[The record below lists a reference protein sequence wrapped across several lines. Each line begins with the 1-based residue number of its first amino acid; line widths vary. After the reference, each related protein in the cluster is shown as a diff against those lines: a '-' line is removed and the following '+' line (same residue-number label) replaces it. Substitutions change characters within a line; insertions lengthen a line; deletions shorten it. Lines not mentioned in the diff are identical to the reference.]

1 MAITVNFT
9 DATNGSL
16 TVEDSTL
23 DSSQISLTLIGKNAS
38 NYSTAINEN
47 FLHLL
52 ENFADQDPP
61 INLPVEGRLW
71 YDTTDTDV
79 PRLRVQQADGTY
91 PPVAG
96 VWQQIAKPGSNES
109 DPRYG
114 GPMAGDLWVD
124 TSRGQLFLNTNGGED
139 WILVGPQF
147 SSSLKTGSYPDTISD
162 SFGSPHLIIK
172 NYINDAVVEIIA
184 NESFIPQQKID
195 GFTNILPGVN
205 ISSNNNAIINGTTY
219 AAQRL
224 YVTSP
229 SNAYVTGNSF
239 VRNDIDNAITAVLT
253 VENGILIGADR
264 NLNLMTSG
272 TRDAD
277 IINNKN
283 EGRIRFITY
292 NGNLP
297 TTLLNVNGKDYSVGI
312 NLPSGRDPAT
322 GLTFEVEGK
331 TRINGIFEVNNSGT
345 QVFSVSGNADFNQA
359 VNVLSTATFQTT
371 STFIG
376 GIRLGQTT
384 SSNSVILLPLTDG
397 RYDAGTADNRFREVF
412 AVTFKGD
419 IVGTASTAT
428 SLSNTATWA
437 LAGQVKS
444 NADVTY
450 RGIGGTYTFVTSLDK
465 TAITAQDTSS
475 LSTST
480 DWANFYTEDNGK
492 FQLLGV
498 QTTGTSSLVT
508 SIVQIERKKLLADII
523 QSLMPAG
530 AIIPFAGLTP
540 PEGWLFCDG
549 STINKSDYPNLWLA
563 IGLTYGQPVTP
574 ATGDF
579 NIPDLRGRMV
589 LGYSDMYNSFNV
601 GYLSTTT
608 GFTGAATPNGSL
620 GSAAAVNGGYSTA
633 TVSIGTGTTGVINTS
648 TGSIISSVMN
658 PYLAMNYIIKV

>member
-79 PRLRVQQADGTY
+79 PRLRVQRADGTY

-96 VWQQIAKPGSNES
+96 VWQQTTRPGSNES

-114 GPMAGDLWVD
+114 GPLAGDLWVD
-124 TSRGQLFLNTNGGED
+124 TTRGQLYLNTDGGED

-147 SSSLKTGSYPDTISD
+147 SSSLKTGSYPDTVSD
-162 SFGSPHLIIK
+162 SFGAPHLIIK

-253 VENGILIGADR
+253 VENGILIGAGR
-264 NLNLMTSG
+264 NLSLLTSG

-283 EGRIRFITY
+283 EGRIRLITY
-292 NGNLP
+292 NNNLP

-359 VNVLSTATFQTT
+359 INVLSTATFRTT
-371 STFIG
+371 STFVG

-397 RYDAGTADNRFREVF
+397 RYDAGTVNNRFREIY
-412 AVTFKGD
+412 AITINGD
-419 IVGTASTAT
+419 LNGTASTAT
-428 SLSNTATWA
+428 SLANTATWS

-444 NADVTY
+444 NADVIY

-465 TAITAQDTSS
+465 TAITAQTTSS

-480 DWANFYTEDNGK
+480 DWGNFYSVDNGK

-508 SIVQIERKKLLADII
+508 NVVQIERKKFLADII
-523 QSLMPAG
+523 QSLIPAG
-530 AIIPFAGLTP
+530 AIMPYAGLTP
-540 PEGWLFCDG
+540 PDGWLLCDG
-549 STINKSDYPNLWLA
+549 STINKADYPNLWLA

-574 ATGDF
+574 VTGDF

-589 LGYSDMYNSFNV
+589 LGYSDMYNSFNI
-601 GYLSTTT
+601 GSLSTTT
-608 GFTGAATPNGSL
+608 GFTSAATPNGSL
-620 GSAAAVNGGYSTA
+620 GSAAAVKGGYSTA
-633 TVSIGTGTTGVINTS
+633 TISIGTGTTGVINTS